1 MNNSEWNIFF
11 IEDTY
16 LSEELAWLPEHSM
29 KTRVPASSRQLELFL
44 RKKITYSCAAKYL
57 GKLRCQAFNWKTVT
71 INRMMARRTFLQS
84 TAAAAITAAAQSVSR
99 ADTLRLGIPGPYPG
113 RVVAVE
119 HPNCIV
125 NGQYQAESVQT
136 IMRRGMQDLTG
147 APSWQDAWR
156 SFFQKGD
163 VVGIKV
169 SPVGGPQLCS
179 DASVLASILEG
190 LQTAGV
196 PHRDVVVFNRYREE
210 TLVAG
215 IDKWLPSDVH
225 FTAAS
230 ERYDNVQL
238 DMGGYDGDHFMEM
251 ALIKPGENF
260 NDAHYRRSYV
270 AKVVTQQVNKIINL
284 PVLKHHQSAG
294 VTITLKNMSHGFV
307 NNVNRSHLTPTL
319 NACNSFIPSVV
330 SLPVIRQKVV
340 LHIVDGVKASY
351 HGGPSGKP
359 KYIWEHKTMY
369 FGTDPVAI
377 DKTGWK
383 AIDAKRAQEGM
394 ASIALSKP
402 DKDST
407 FLNCQ
412 VEHIEIAGMLQ
423 LGEFSDEK
431 INVTRISLT

>member
-1 MNNSEWNIFF
+1 
-11 IEDTY
+11 
-16 LSEELAWLPEHSM
+16 M
-29 KTRVPASSRQLELFL
+29 KTGRRSFVQS
-44 RKKITYSCAAKYL
+44 
-57 GKLRCQAFNWKTVT
+57 AF
-71 INRMMARRTFLQS
+71 
-84 TAAAAITAAAQSVSR
+84 AAAATAMTQSSSR
-99 ADTLRLGIPGPYPG
+99 AASAAPGIPGPYPG
-113 RVVAVE
+113 RVIAVE
-119 HPNCIV
+119 HPGCIT
-125 NGQYQAESVQT
+125 GGLYQSGPVQQ
-136 IMRRGMQDLTG
+136 MMQRGMQELTG

-169 SPVGGPQLCS
+169 SPVGGPHLSS
-179 DASVLASILEG
+179 DALVMASVLDG
-190 LQTAGV
+190 LKEAGI
-196 PHRDVVVFNRYREE
+196 PYQDIIVFNRYRREALE
-210 TLVAG
+210 AG
-215 IDKWLPSDVH
+215 IDKWLPPGVR

-230 ERYDNVQL
+230 EQYDNVQL
-238 DMGGYDGDHFMEM
+238 DMGGYDPEHFMEM
-251 ALIKPGENF
+251 ALIKPGENP

-319 NACNSFIPSVV
+319 NACGSFIPSVV

-351 HGGPSGKP
+351 HGGPGGKP

-383 AIDAKRAQEGM
+383 AIDAKRTEQGM
-394 ASIALSKP
+394 LPIALSKP
-402 DKDST
+402 DKVST

-431 INVTRISLT
+431 IKVKRVQLS